1 MGVDAVDASN
11 SCIPPSHPL
20 THQCVPLPTSSRGEP
35 LFLDGNCGRYT
46 DNDDTKVSCV
56 LYACG
61 KLIVVR
67 EIDISSSSNAGGSS
81 ECDTFS
87 TSATNTGPSG
97 APSTKG
103 FIYRGHSASV
113 TAAKFNPAGTY
124 IASGDARG
132 KLRVWAYDHE
142 EHLPKIE
149 VQLLAGPIKD
159 ISWDFEGKRI
169 VVVGDGMQSPECAKV
184 IQWDTGVKCGD
195 LGAHSR
201 KKGSSCVFKP
211 NRPMRIATGG
221 SEDSSVFFHKGPPFQ
236 RIVGDGVVSE
246 KCHEKG
252 SVHCLRYNADGTMLA
267 SVGTDGSVCF
277 YEGKGMALI
286 KRVEKVHK
294 SSIFSC
300 AWNSTGTHL
309 LTCGAD
315 GYARLLDASSGEAVH
330 EWDVASVQQEW
341 VVVAGGA
348 GSGIIAEKVPM
359 GAMQLGC
366 AFIKGDIPISC
377 GFNGQIAVLPL
388 PSSVG
393 ITSTANSLEKSVI
406 ITGHQAPI
414 SAMTFTSQGSNTL
427 YTADTDG
434 VVVEW
439 DGTSGKAKGR
449 VSNAN
454 LADDTDLTG
463 KVHAGA
469 TVTSLTF
476 ADGALYSSGW
486 DDCVRITKGQICNE
500 KLKMEAQPNAMT
512 TGTLLVVVMTV
523 DGLVLIKDKQI
534 VSELVRLPY
543 TATAVHLS
551 KDDSMLYV
559 GGDDCNIYVY
569 SVSSDNA
576 ANPLNETHVI
586 KGGHLKAVQS
596 IALSPDGSQ
605 LAAADVRD
613 VCVYSAAD
621 YSNVVSKGRWCFHT
635 QRIGCLAWSPDGSV
649 LASGG
654 NDDNIFLWCPA
665 KKTKRISYK
674 FAHRGGV
681 TGLSFVGS
689 NAASGGDWMLVSA
702 GADGCVN
709 WWNVEADA
717 KEKFGL

>member
-11 SCIPPSHPL
+11 SCIPPSIPL

-35 LFLDGNCGRYT
+35 LFLDGNVGRLSE
-46 DNDDTKVSCV
+46 NDESKVPCV
-56 LYACG
+56 MYAWG

-67 EIDISSSSNAGGSS
+67 EIDISSGSNS
-81 ECDTFS
+81 DTFS
-87 TSATNTGPSG
+87 TSAKNIGPSG
-97 APSTKG
+97 APSTNG
-103 FIYRGHSASV
+103 FIYRGHSAPV

-124 IASGDARG
+124 VASGDSRG

-142 EHLPKIE
+142 EHLPKLE

-169 VVVGDGMQSPECAKV
+169 VVVGDGCQSPESAKV

-201 KKGSSCVFKP
+201 KKSSSCAFKP
-211 NRPMRIATGG
+211 SRPMRIATGG
-221 SEDSSVFFHKGPPFQ
+221 SEDASIFFHKGPPFQ

-246 KCHEKG
+246 KCHDRG
-252 SVHCLRYNADGTMLA
+252 AVHCLRYNSDGSMLA

-286 KRVEKVHK
+286 KKCEKVHK

-300 AWNSTGTHL
+300 AWNSSGTHL

-315 GYARLLDASSGEAVH
+315 GYARLIDAASGEIVH

-341 VVVAGGA
+341 VVVQGGA
-348 GSGIIAEKVPM
+348 TKAEKVPV

-366 AFIKGDIPISC
+366 AFIKSDVPISI

-393 ITSTANSLEKSVI
+393 VASTANSLEKSLV

-414 SAMTFTSQGSNTL
+414 SAMSFGTAGPNTI

-434 VVVEW
+434 VIVEW
-439 DGTSGKAKGR
+439 DGATGKAKGR

-454 LADDTDLTG
+454 EDDADLSG
-463 KVHAGA
+463 KVHGGA
-469 TVTSLTF
+469 TVTSLAF
-476 ADGALYSSGW
+476 ANGTLYSSGW
-486 DDCVRITKGQICNE
+486 DDFVRTTQGQICNE
-500 KLKMEAQPNAMT
+500 KLKMEAQPNSLT
-512 TGTLLVVVMTV
+512 VGNSLVVVSTV
-523 DGLVLIKDKQI
+523 EGLVLIKDKEI
-534 VSELVRLPY
+534 VSSEVIKLPY
-543 TATAVHLS
+543 TVTAIHLS
-551 KDDSMLYV
+551 IDDSTLYV

-569 SVSSDNA
+569 SVSSSNT
-576 ANPLNETHVI
+576 LNESHVI
-586 KGGHLKAVQS
+586 KGGHLKSVQS
-596 IALSPDGSQ
+596 IALSPDGLQ
-605 LAAADVRD
+605 LAAADTRD
-613 VCVYSAAD
+613 VCIYSTSD

-665 KKTKRISYK
+665 KKTKRINYK
-674 FAHRGGV
+674 FVHRGGV

-689 NAASGGDWMLVSA
+689 NESKGGGDWMLVSA
-702 GADGCVN
+702 GADGCLN
-709 WWNVEADA
+709 WYNVEEDA
-717 KEKFGL
+717 KTKFGF